1 MINTIKSSLLIFSLF
16 LIINSCSKDSPLPD
30 TPTPTV
36 TYTLS
41 VSASD
46 GGNVDPSSGTHN
58 ENSSV
63 VLTAT
68 PSAGFEFTGWSGGAS
83 GTDNPLTV
91 TMTGNKTITATFSRI
106 QYTLNVG
113 VVGQGS
119 VSQEITSAA
128 KTEEQYNSGDVVRLT
143 ATPDTGWIFN
153 RWSGSSTQTT
163 NEIDVAIDGT
173 KSVTATFE
181 EQISNVLQD
190 GVFLGVGKW
199 KIRKNNPTGEES
211 GKNNG
216 CSVSEI
222 IFRTDG
228 SFTIVTGTTTVTGQF
243 SLDSNTTIS
252 LTQSQ
257 SPFGTITNLVLTNG
271 FISFS
276 IELTSGCSENA
287 DGDKD
292 ETYNEAT
299 DTSLPP
305 VMSLI
310 GSSTINLIVG
320 DTFTDPGA
328 TAEDNIDGDLTAS
341 ITTSGTVDTSTT
353 GTYTIEYSVSDA
365 AGNITSVT
373 RVVVVNL
380 DLPPTITLAG
390 SSIVTLLVGEIYTEE
405 GCIATDQ
412 EDGDI
417 TASITTSGTVDVSN
431 TGTYTLVYSVLDSGN
446 NFVSVTR
453 TVIVNS
459 IPDATPPVITLNGP
473 SSLQITLGDNWIDL
487 GATATDDVDGDL
499 TASITSSG
507 TVDTSSTGT
516 YTIEYSVSDAAGN
529 ITSVTRVVVVNLDLP
544 PTITLAGSSIVTLL
558 VGEIYTEEGCIATDQ
573 EDGDITASITTSGT
587 VDVSNTGTY
596 TLVYSV
602 SDSGNNFV
610 SVTRT
615 VIVNSIPDATP
626 PVITLNGPSSLQI
639 TLGDNWIDLGATAT
653 DDVDGDLTAS
663 ITTLGTVDVSNT
675 GTYTLV
681 YSVSDA
687 VGNTSSVIRTVIVSL
702 DLPPTITLT
711 GSSTITLLVG
721 DTYTEDGCIA
731 TDEVDGD
738 LSSSIITTGTVDT
751 STVGTYTLVYSVTD
765 AGNNTASVTRTIA
778 VKTPPDNTPPIIIL
792 TGEASINLTVGET
805 FTDPG
810 ATATDDVDGI
820 ITSSIT
826 TSGTVNTSSTGTY
839 TISYSVSDAAGN
851 TAIIVQRTV
860 IVSASA
866 ADTTAPVITLIGS
879 STINLNVGDNWQDT
893 GGTAN
898 DNVDGDLTF
907 SMSASYPVD
916 STFSSVTGYNT
927 LTFTT
932 TGTFIITYSVSDAA
946 GNTTTVDRIII
957 VSADTTADTT
967 PPVITLVGSSTI
979 YLTIGETFIDPGAT
993 ATPGSNGDVSGVSVS
1008 GTADT
1013 ATVGSYILTYS
1024 VTSALSGLSASVT
1037 RTVIVQQS
1045 QAAENCSIDWTLVS
1059 GNINQ
1064 TLSLGDTIEPIVIRI
1079 DTDCST
1085 ITLGFPFGP
1094 LGSNTPGFTGFAN
1107 GADFFPNGIDIFTT
1121 ENSNNT
1127 LLLNNGQT
1135 TFTISG
1141 TLSSEPTSGVYP
1153 FYISVGNGYN
1163 LPPNAQ
1169 DATPRQEATTTVT
1182 ITGQFTILDNST
1194 ADTTPPSIS
1203 LNGDTIINISVGD
1216 NWTDPGATATD
1227 DIDGDLTNSIAV
1239 SGSVDAS
1246 TVGTYTLTYTVA
1258 DAASNVASATRT
1270 VIVTEAECI
1279 ITYTQNTTS
1288 FTTTETNQDF
1298 SPKTTAFVFP
1308 ESASEPA
1315 SYNIVFTLGEICT
1328 ENDPYLEYVA
1338 GIPNGLSVELNYIPG
1353 DGINGPRWSGIV
1365 TGTAEEGTEG
1375 SYNVELAVSN
1385 AVPSDGI
1392 NPFTPGTTSTTISFN
1407 LTVNPASVPDTTPP
1421 VITLTGSS
1429 TINLTVGDTFTEPG
1443 ATATDDMDGNI
1454 TSSITTTGTVNTST
1468 AGTYIIYYTVSDAAG
1483 NIAQVNRTVIVSA
1496 AVASIYFEN
1505 GTCKCPN
1512 ATVGDTAV
1520 IGGVTYTAVDNS
1532 TIAAEIA
1539 NGNGNLCTTKVT
1551 DMEFLF
1557 KNNTSF
1563 NTDIGFWD
1571 TSSVSNMYQM
1581 FQNASSFNQDI
1592 GSWDISN
1599 LTNVGNMFGNATSFN
1614 QDISSWDVSSL
1625 TSLRSMFNGAS
1636 SFNQDISSWDV
1647 SNVTDMWGLFANAT
1661 SFNQDIGSWNTE
1673 AVTNM
1678 EVMFQYATSFNQDL
1692 SNWNTSNVTNM
1703 AGMFFGASSFNQD
1716 ISIWNVSNITS
1727 MSSMFYEAT
1736 GFNQDLGG
1744 WDTSNVTNMSLMF
1757 FNANAF
1763 NQDIGSWDT
1772 SSVTN
1777 MGSMFN
1783 GAGSFNQDL
1792 SGWCVTNI
1800 TSEPSNFSSSSA
1812 LTNKNKPVWG
1822 TCPDYNIYVTASSN
1836 SDYTLAGSDRN
1847 GAVTGSDPSIT
1858 INVGDEV
1865 NFIVDAASHPFYI
1878 KKVQGTGT
1886 DNQASNV
1893 TNNGATNGV
1902 VNWTPTT
1909 AGTYYYQC
1917 SVHDG
1922 MYGTITVQ

>member
-1 MINTIKSSLLIFSLF
+1 
-16 LIINSCSKDSPLPD
+16 
-30 TPTPTV
+30 
-36 TYTLS
+36 
-41 VSASD
+41 
-46 GGNVDPSSGTHN
+46 
-58 ENSSV
+58 
-63 VLTAT
+63 
-68 PSAGFEFTGWSGGAS
+68 
-83 GTDNPLTV
+83 
-91 TMTGNKTITATFSRI
+91 
-106 QYTLNVG
+106 
-113 VVGQGS
+113 GS

-153 RWSGSSTQTT
+153 SWSGSSTQTT

-243 SLDSNTTIS
+243 NLDSNTTIS

-257 SPFGTITNLVLTNG
+257 SPFGTITNLVLTNR

-341 ITTSGTVDTSTT
+341 ITSSGTVDTSNT

-499 TASITSSG
+499 TAS
-507 TVDTSSTGT
+507 V
-516 YTIEYSVSDAAGN
+516 
-529 ITSVTRVVVVNLDLP
+529 
-544 PTITLAGSSIVTLL
+544 
-558 VGEIYTEEGCIATDQ
+558 
-573 EDGDITASITTSGT
+573 
-587 VDVSNTGTY
+587 
-596 TLVYSV
+596 
-602 SDSGNNFV
+602 
-610 SVTRT
+610 
-615 VIVNSIPDATP
+615 
-626 PVITLNGPSSLQI
+626 
-639 TLGDNWIDLGATAT
+639 
-653 DDVDGDLTAS
+653 
-663 ITTLGTVDVSNT
+663 TTLGTVDVSNT

-805 FTDPG
+805 FIDPG

-851 TAIIVQRTV
+851 TAIVVQRTV

-866 ADTTAPVITLIGS
+866 ADTTPPVITLVGS

-907 SMSASYPVD
+907 SMTASYPVD
-916 STFSSVTGYNT
+916 STFSSVTGNT

-967 PPVITLVGSSTI
+967 PPVITLI
-979 YLTIGETFIDPGAT
+979 
-993 ATPGSNGDVSGVSVS
+993 
-1008 GTADT
+1008 
-1013 ATVGSYILTYS
+1013 
-1024 VTSALSGLSASVT
+1024 
-1037 RTVIVQQS
+1037 
-1045 QAAENCSIDWTLVS
+1045 
-1059 GNINQ
+1059 
-1064 TLSLGDTIEPIVIRI
+1064 
-1079 DTDCST
+1079 
-1085 ITLGFPFGP
+1085 
-1094 LGSNTPGFTGFAN
+1094 
-1107 GADFFPNGIDIFTT
+1107 
-1121 ENSNNT
+1121 
-1127 LLLNNGQT
+1127 
-1135 TFTISG
+1135 
-1141 TLSSEPTSGVYP
+1141 
-1153 FYISVGNGYN
+1153 
-1163 LPPNAQ
+1163 
-1169 DATPRQEATTTVT
+1169 
-1182 ITGQFTILDNST
+1182 
-1194 ADTTPPSIS
+1194 
-1203 LNGDTIINISVGD
+1203 
-1216 NWTDPGATATD
+1216 
-1227 DIDGDLTNSIAV
+1227 
-1239 SGSVDAS
+1239 
-1246 TVGTYTLTYTVA
+1246 
-1258 DAASNVASATRT
+1258 
-1270 VIVTEAECI
+1270 
-1279 ITYTQNTTS
+1279 
-1288 FTTTETNQDF
+1288 
-1298 SPKTTAFVFP
+1298 
-1308 ESASEPA
+1308 
-1315 SYNIVFTLGEICT
+1315 
-1328 ENDPYLEYVA
+1328 
-1338 GIPNGLSVELNYIPG
+1338 
-1353 DGINGPRWSGIV
+1353 
-1365 TGTAEEGTEG
+1365 
-1375 SYNVELAVSN
+1375 
-1385 AVPSDGI
+1385 
-1392 NPFTPGTTSTTISFN
+1392 
-1407 LTVNPASVPDTTPP
+1407 
-1421 VITLTGSS
+1421 GSS
-1429 TINLTVGDTFTEPG
+1429 TINLTVGDTFTDPG
-1443 ATATDDMDGNI
+1443 ATATDDVDGNI
-1454 TSSITTTGTVNTST
+1454 TS
-1468 AGTYIIYYTVSDAAG
+1468 
-1483 NIAQVNRTVIVSA
+1483 
-1496 AVASIYFEN
+1496 
-1505 GTCKCPN
+1505 
-1512 ATVGDTAV
+1512 
-1520 IGGVTYTAVDNS
+1520 
-1532 TIAAEIA
+1532 
-1539 NGNGNLCTTKVT
+1539 
-1551 DMEFLF
+1551 
-1557 KNNTSF
+1557 
-1563 NTDIGFWD
+1563 
-1571 TSSVSNMYQM
+1571 
-1581 FQNASSFNQDI
+1581 
-1592 GSWDISN
+1592 
-1599 LTNVGNMFGNATSFN
+1599 
-1614 QDISSWDVSSL
+1614 
-1625 TSLRSMFNGAS
+1625 
-1636 SFNQDISSWDV
+1636 
-1647 SNVTDMWGLFANAT
+1647 
-1661 SFNQDIGSWNTE
+1661 
-1673 AVTNM
+1673 
-1678 EVMFQYATSFNQDL
+1678 
-1692 SNWNTSNVTNM
+1692 
-1703 AGMFFGASSFNQD
+1703 
-1716 ISIWNVSNITS
+1716 
-1727 MSSMFYEAT
+1727 
-1736 GFNQDLGG
+1736 
-1744 WDTSNVTNMSLMF
+1744 
-1757 FNANAF
+1757 
-1763 NQDIGSWDT
+1763 
-1772 SSVTN
+1772 
-1777 MGSMFN
+1777 
-1783 GAGSFNQDL
+1783 
-1792 SGWCVTNI
+1792 
-1800 TSEPSNFSSSSA
+1800 
-1812 LTNKNKPVWG
+1812 
-1822 TCPDYNIYVTASSN
+1822 
-1836 SDYTLAGSDRN
+1836 
-1847 GAVTGSDPSIT
+1847 
-1858 INVGDEV
+1858 
-1865 NFIVDAASHPFYI
+1865 
-1878 KKVQGTGT
+1878 
-1886 DNQASNV
+1886 
-1893 TNNGATNGV
+1893 
-1902 VNWTPTT
+1902 
-1909 AGTYYYQC
+1909 
-1917 SVHDG
+1917 
-1922 MYGTITVQ
+1922 